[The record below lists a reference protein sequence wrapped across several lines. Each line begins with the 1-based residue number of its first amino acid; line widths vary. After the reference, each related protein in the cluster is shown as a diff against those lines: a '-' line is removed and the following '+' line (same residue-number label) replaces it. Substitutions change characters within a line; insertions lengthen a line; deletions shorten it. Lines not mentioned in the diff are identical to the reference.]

1 MSEWNDAQG
10 KQTMDWLLEESNPSV
25 RWFTL
30 KSLLDKPEGELAGE
44 RENIM
49 KTGKVPEILALMR
62 TQEYGQSLSRF
73 YTDKYTGLSWQLLIL
88 AELGAS
94 KTGEVEAQCETMLS
108 SSQEKESGAFAMETS
123 VKQGGGRKSATIPC
137 LTGNMIFALS
147 RLGYA
152 EDERVIQAAEWLAE
166 NQRYDDG
173 DGAPSGKPACWG
185 DHSCYMG
192 VVKALKGF
200 AALPPAK
207 RSPKVRDSIR
217 QGTEFLMKHHVYKQ
231 SHNLSKPMKPGWMK
245 FSFPL
250 MYQTDALEMLL
261 ILGQLGIRD
270 ERMREAVELVQQKR
284 NMQGRWL
291 QESTFGGKFLTDI
304 EPKGQSKWITLRAL
318 EALKMY
324 FKCKDE
330 RWTV

>member
-1 MSEWNDAQG
+1 MNGWNDAPDKRTQ
-10 KQTMDWLLEESNPSV
+10 DWLLEESNPSV

-30 KSLLDKPEGELAGE
+30 INLLDRPEEELVGE
-44 RENIM
+44 RQAIM
-49 KTGKVPEILALMR
+49 KTGKVPQILSMMSTR
-62 TQEYGQSLSRF
+62 EYQQSLPRF

-94 KTGEVEAQCETMLS
+94 KTAEVEALCECLLS
-108 SSQEKESGAFAMETS
+108 NSQEKESGAFAMETS
-123 VKQGGGRKSATIPC
+123 VKKGGGRKSATIPC
-137 LTGNMIFALS
+137 LTGNMIFVLS

-152 EDERVIQAAEWLAE
+152 GDERVLKAAEWLAE

-207 RSPKVRDSIR
+207 RSAKVRDSISR
-217 QGTEFLMKHHVYKQ
+217 GAEFLLKHHVYKQ
-231 SHNLSKPMKPGWMK
+231 SHNLTKPMKPGWMR

-261 ILGQLGIRD
+261 ILGQLNIRD
-270 ERMREAVELVQQKR
+270 ERMREAAELVRQKR
-284 NMQGRWL
+284 DAQGRWL
-291 QESTFGGKFLTDI
+291 QESTFKGKFLTDI
-304 EPKGQSKWITLRAL
+304 EPKGQSKWITLIAL
-318 EALKMY
+318 EALKRCNE
-324 FKCKDE
+324 K
-330 RWTV
+330 